1 MTKFDPTIFSD
12 RAQLAGF
19 HMEAEQRNFME
30 LARIIAAELDANLI
44 ALRLYLRA
52 WFNGARDALEDFGID
67 VSDAS
72 SADEVAAALRCFA
85 MWADQPGEA
94 E

>member
-1 MTKFDPTIFSD
+1 MTKFDPETFSD
-12 RAQLAGF
+12 NVQLAGF
-19 HMEAEQRNFME
+19 HMEAGQRNFME
-30 LARIIAAELDANLI
+30 LVRIIAADLDTSMT
-44 ALRLYLRA
+44 ALRPYLRA

-72 SADEVAAALRCFA
+72 SADEVAAAMRCFA
-85 MWADQPGEA
+85 MWADQPVEA

>member
-1 MTKFDPTIFSD
+1 MTKSDPEIFS
-12 RAQLAGF
+12 AGSQLAAF
-19 HMEAEQRNFME
+19 HMEAGQRNFME
-30 LARIIAAELDANLI
+30 LARVIAAELDTNVT
-44 ALRLYLRA
+44 ALRPYLRA

-72 SADEVAAALRCFA
+72 SAAEVAAAMRCFA
-85 MWADQPGEA
+85 MWADQPDEA